1 MKLSAQ
7 LNFAARWLIA
17 AFAIVAL
24 LQPVA
29 FASTASV
36 VQTKGSCCKKC
47 ACCIERQAPSSNA
60 PVAPP
65 SSQRTSVQKDFQFVP
80 LIAAL
85 TAPPLETAS
94 FTSVEPVSLSAPA
107 AAPLYKRHCSYL
119 I

>member
-1 MKLSAQ
+1 MKLKAQ
-7 LNFAARWLIA
+7 LRFTVRWLIA
-17 AFAIVAL
+17 LVAILAL
-24 LQPVA
+24 LQPAA
-29 FASTASV
+29 FASATGA
-36 VQTKGSCCKKC
+36 VQKTGSCCKTC
-47 ACCIERQAPSSNA
+47 ACCIERQAPSSNM

-85 TAPPLETAS
+85 AAPALETAS
-94 FTSVEPVSLSAPA
+94 FASVEPISLSAPA